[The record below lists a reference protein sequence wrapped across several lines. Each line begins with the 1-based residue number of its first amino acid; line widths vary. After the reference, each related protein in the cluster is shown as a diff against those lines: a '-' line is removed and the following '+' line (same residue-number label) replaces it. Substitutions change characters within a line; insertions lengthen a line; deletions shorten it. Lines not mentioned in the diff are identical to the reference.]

1 MRCDEV
7 ALTRIVLCYTGKH
20 GSERSVLWHI
30 LHSVPTHKVFVI
42 TKISKHCCL
51 HYNISFKN
59 LVPML
64 QKAYN
69 HFHNILRLLDVLPNF
84 LFTTSETMRD
94 YYLWIWYLRVIER
107 VAKRLKTNE
116 DLRNIKKIS
125 KLLKIIF

>member
-1 MRCDEV
+1 
-7 ALTRIVLCYTGKH
+7 
-20 GSERSVLWHI
+20 
-30 LHSVPTHKVFVI
+30 
-42 TKISKHCCL
+42 
-51 HYNISFKN
+51 
-59 LVPML
+59 ML

-69 HFHNILRLLDVLPNF
+69 HFHNIFRLLDVLPNF

-107 VAKRLKTNE
+107 VAERLKTNE

>member
-1 MRCDEV
+1 MRWDEV

-69 HFHNILRLLDVLPNF
+69 HFHNIFRLLDVLPNF

-94 YYLWIWYLRVIER
+94 YYL
-107 VAKRLKTNE
+107 
-116 DLRNIKKIS
+116 
-125 KLLKIIF
+125 